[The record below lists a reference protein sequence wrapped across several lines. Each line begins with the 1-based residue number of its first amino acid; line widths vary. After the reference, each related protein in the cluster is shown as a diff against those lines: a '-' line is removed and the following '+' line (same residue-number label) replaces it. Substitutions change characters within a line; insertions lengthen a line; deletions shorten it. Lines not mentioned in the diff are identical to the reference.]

1 VKSKIVKRNLI
12 NMASKVTSQFERQC
26 VVSHQNYSVHQ
37 LLTFYTKTYYTD
49 LIFSLVLV
57 VMPHEKAEL

>member
-1 VKSKIVKRNLI
+1 MGST
-12 NMASKVTSQFERQC
+12 VTSQFERQC
-26 VVSHQNYSVHQ
+26 VASHQNYSVHQ
-37 LLTFYTKTYYTD
+37 LLTFYKKTYYTD